1 MMAKPIDPVEEAI
14 RKAQAD
20 AFGATAR
27 VVPMRSGGSLAQVPT
42 GPVCVGI
49 DAFLAETDPPEW
61 LIGGIIQSNYL
72 YALTAP
78 TNHGKTAVSLVAAIC
93 VAAGCSF
100 AERPVKQGNV
110 LILCGENQDGF
121 RLRMLATMESLG
133 VSLDDI
139 RGRVWVLPQSTGL
152 AFVLE
157 QIKADASGMGELSLV
172 LVDTSVSFFAGD
184 NENDN
189 QQAYSHAR
197 DLRELTMLPGK
208 PAVLVN
214 CHPSASAGKDMSRES
229 CVPRGGS
236 AFLNEI
242 DTNLTVWA
250 EGENAEFHWMR
261 KKRGPDFSPILFEYR
276 AIYIEQHGQKVPT
289 VVAVPI
295 SEERERQM
303 RTRRKEEEDRMLWA
317 LLRTPGGT
325 FSEWAHDCGFLVQQ
339 GANAGSPLKVKV
351 ARVLERLKESKLVER
366 TKRDGWVLTAKG
378 KEEAKK
384 ID

>member
-1 MMAKPIDPVEEAI
+1 MMTQPIDPVEEAI
-14 RKAQAD
+14 RKAQAE
-20 AFGATAR
+20 AFGAAGK
-27 VVPMRSGGSLAQVPT
+27 VVPMRGGSLAQVPT
-42 GPVCVGI
+42 GPVCVGV
-49 DAFLAETDPPEW
+49 DSFLAETEPPDW
-61 LIGGIIQSNYL
+61 VVGGVIQSNNL
-72 YALTAP
+72 YTLTAP
-78 TNHGKTAVSLVAAIC
+78 TNHGKTAVSLVMAIC
-93 VAAGCSF
+93 VAAGKAF

-121 RLRMLATMESLG
+121 RLRMLATMESLN
-133 VSLDDI
+133 VTLEDV
-139 RGRVWVLPQSTGL
+139 RGRIWVLPKSTGL

-157 QIKADASGMGELSLV
+157 QIKADAAGMGDLALV

-189 QQAYSHAR
+189 QQAYAHAR

-214 CHPSASAGKDMSRES
+214 SHPSASAGKDMSRES

-276 AIYIEQHGQKVPT
+276 AIYIEQHGQKIPT

-303 RTRRKEEEDRMLWA
+303 RTSRKQDEDRMLYA
-317 LLRTPGGT
+317 MLRSPNGT
-325 FSEWAHDCGFLVQQ
+325 FSEWAYDCGFTVQH
-339 GANAGSPLKVKV
+339 GASAGQPLKVKV
-351 ARVLERLKESKLVER
+351 ARVLERLKDSKLVER
-366 TKRDGWVLTAKG
+366 TKRDGWVLTGKG
-378 KEEAKK
+378 EVEAKR